1 MHTNWCVLIEISMEI
16 GMLNFWLPLLVTA
29 LTKENYFSLFLGEST
44 VCQLAY
50 SFIQPLLKYIVMK
63 QPEEMH
69 HWIEDNIFF
78 TSVIILRHSV
88 EIYQAKRHH
97 FFRIWVRKLFF
108 KDAVHLFP
116 VGIRSCVCQN
126 QHHSQLPYINHS
138 VYKPNRRKRPHFL
151 FFYCLLP
158 SMY

>member
-1 MHTNWCVLIEISMEI
+1 M
-16 GMLNFWLPLLVTA
+16 
-29 LTKENYFSLFLGEST
+29 
-44 VCQLAY
+44 
-50 SFIQPLLKYIVMK
+50 
-63 QPEEMH
+63 
-69 HWIEDNIFF
+69 
-78 TSVIILRHSV
+78 
-88 EIYQAKRHH
+88 EIYQATRHH

-108 KDAVHLFP
+108 KDVVHLFPVGIRSNECQNQQLNYQFLSFGHNISHSVEIYQATRHHFFRIWVRKLFFKDVVHLFP

-158 SMY
+158 KYVLKPKL